1 MQVEYRN
8 DRLWTSPPPVKEFE
22 IIAAQHLEDEVE
34 FEHDVVD
41 FCFIPKPN
49 TEQIRCYVR
58 LFDAESRAELTNGYG
73 EVVIEEDSTDKKYI
87 SFADFGWLDEERN
100 VPVSRC
106 WYETWVDGESP
117 SVWVEIFV

>member
-8 DRLWTSPPPVKEFE
+8 DRLFTSPPPVKEFE
-22 IIAAQHLEDEVE
+22 ILADQHLEDEVE

-49 TEQIRCYVR
+49 TERIRCYVR
-58 LFDAESRAELTNGYG
+58 LYDWESRAELTNGFG
-73 EVVIEEDSTDKKYI
+73 EVVIEEGSTDRKYVC
-87 SFADFGWLDEERN
+87 FADFGWHDEERTQ
-100 VPVSRC
+100 PISRC
-106 WYETWVDGESP
+106 RYETWIDGDSP